1 MKILK
6 REIKLWGD
14 YVEFNKV
21 MFGKKLNEESFGDI
35 NYVLCILFVV
45 LYRFFMKGFFL
56 RSLFWYELIFVF
68 FYLIFDLCILKGGYY
83 L

>member
-1 MKILK
+1 MMIFKQIKNCLKILK
-6 REIKLWGD
+6 REIKLFIGD

-56 RSLFWYELIFVF
+56 RSLF
-68 FYLIFDLCILKGGYY
+68 
-83 L
+83 